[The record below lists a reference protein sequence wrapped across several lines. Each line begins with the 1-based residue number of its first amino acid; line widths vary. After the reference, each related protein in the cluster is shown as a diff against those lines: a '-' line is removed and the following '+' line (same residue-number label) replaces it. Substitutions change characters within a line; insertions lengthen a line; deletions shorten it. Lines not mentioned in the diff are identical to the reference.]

1 LAVSAGRAFFEIEA
15 KDMAKDDRYH
25 RLTRIHLLVLDS
37 RVKTL
42 SIYIKRTIGTEEKE
56 EKGN

>member
-15 KDMAKDDRYH
+15 NDMVKDDRYH

-37 RVKTL
+37 RAKTL